1 MTRRIAIFLFTAA
14 AMIFQSPAANAQS
27 NALAQAQRISGDRF
41 NVVARTPR
49 GATVYAVNQP
59 NAAMLNTIDAG
70 LTDLFSVARKNGYR
84 RGLSYSNYT
93 IFIARPDRMQDSA
106 GNYSPDIA
114 VGAAQYRG
122 SVYDQGGFIYAAL
135 VRLMLGRLGVY
146 KLIAA
151 GGLVAGVGLWFL
163 SLVTPWPLAMATLV
177 IVGVGFY
184 MIHNSLQTQATELA
198 PTNRA
203 SAVAMH
209 SFFMFLGLAFG
220 PVVFGIGLAALGT
233 A

>member
-1 MTRRIAIFLFTAA
+1 
-14 AMIFQSPAANAQS
+14 MIFQSPAANAQS

-122 SVYDQGGFIYAAL
+122 SVYDQGGFIYAAGM
-135 VRLMLGRLGVY
+135 VVTFSPGAF
-146 KLIAA
+146 LIAEHTKN
-151 GGLVAGVGLWFL
+151 LNRVRD
-163 SLVTPWPLAMATLV
+163 
-177 IVGVGFY
+177 IVRFEGEHIILY
-184 MIHNSLQTQATELA
+184 HNDRQRFAQTQD
-198 PTNRA
+198 
-203 SAVAMH
+203 H
-209 SFFMFLGLAFG
+209 SRGGGHPILQ
-220 PVVFGIGLAALGT
+220 
-233 A
+233 